1 MLEFLNNFLATRQ
14 FIPHGHCYL
23 WKPGLVGL
31 HVVSDLL
38 IALAYYSIPVMLV
51 YLVHKRRDVPFHW
64 IFLMFGAFIIACG
77 TSHVMEVWTLWYP
90 TYWLSGSIKVITAI
104 ISLYT
109 AMELVP
115 LLPKVLALPSPAQLK
130 AANLALE
137 NEITSRKQVEL
148 ELQKEQE
155 FLKVLLDNLE
165 AGIVA
170 CDAQGVLTLFNQ
182 ATLKFHG
189 LPEQPLPADQWA
201 QHYNLYLPDGKTCM
215 KKEDVPLF
223 RALQGE
229 CVSNVEMM
237 IVPKHGTART
247 LLASGQALF
256 DAQGK
261 KLGAVAAIH
270 DITSRK
276 QAEEALRKSE
286 AKNRALLNAIPDL
299 ILCISKD
306 GTYLECKPPKAF
318 DMLVSGS
325 DLIGKTEYEVL
336 PPAVAQQRM
345 HYVEQALSTGEPQ
358 IFEYQLLLNGNICD
372 EEARIVASGD
382 SEALVIVRD
391 ITERK
396 RVEQHIRTLNAELEQ
411 RVSERTAAL
420 SRSLEELA
428 SEIAERKLAESALRV
443 SEAKFRRLVDSNIV
457 GVIIS
462 DFSGNIKE
470 ANNAF
475 LQMVGYTREELVSGK
490 IRWREITPDEYL
502 PKDERAIEQIN
513 CSGACAPFEKEY
525 IRKDGSRVPIL
536 LGCALLEGAQD
547 TAICFVLDLSERKQA
562 EDQLKASL
570 YEKEVLLKEIHHRV
584 KNNMQV
590 ICSLL
595 NLQSASISD
604 PKTLEL
610 LQEGQNRVASMAL
623 VHEQLYESEDLARID
638 FGDYI
643 QNLAANLLSSYDV
656 SSDAIALKINVDNVL
671 LGVDAAIP
679 CGLIINELVSNSL
692 KYAFPPSPQRGLRIS
707 PGNQGEIRIDFHAE
721 NDNHL
726 HLTVSDNGVG
736 FPQDLDFQNT
746 ETLGLQLVTA
756 LTGQLS
762 GTIKLERNM
771 GTKFKITFP
780 H

>member
-1 MLEFLNNFLATRQ
+1 
-14 FIPHGHCYL
+14 
-23 WKPGLVGL
+23 
-31 HVVSDLL
+31 
-38 IALAYYSIPVMLV
+38 
-51 YLVHKRRDVPFHW
+51 
-64 IFLMFGAFIIACG
+64 
-77 TSHVMEVWTLWYP
+77 
-90 TYWLSGSIKVITAI
+90 
-104 ISLYT
+104 
-109 AMELVP
+109 
-115 LLPKVLALPSPAQLK
+115 
-130 AANLALE
+130 
-137 NEITSRKQVEL
+137 
-148 ELQKEQE
+148 
-155 FLKVLLDNLE
+155 
-165 AGIVA
+165 
-170 CDAQGVLTLFNQ
+170 
-182 ATLKFHG
+182 

-247 LLASGQALF
+247 LLTSGQALF

-261 KLGAVAAIH
+261 KLGAVAVMH
-270 DITSRK
+270 DITLRK

-306 GTYLECKPPKAF
+306 GTYLDCKPPTAF
-318 DMLVSGS
+318 NMLMLGNN
-325 DLIGKTEYEVL
+325 LIGKSEYEVF

>member
-1 MLEFLNNFLATRQ
+1 MLEVLNNFLATRQ

-23 WKPGLVGL
+23 WKPGLVWL

-64 IFLMFGAFIIACG
+64 IFLLFGAFIFACG
-77 TSHVMEVWTLWYP
+77 TTHVMEIWTLWYP

-115 LLPKVLALPSPAQLK
+115 LLPKVM
-130 AANLALE
+130 
-137 NEITSRKQVEL
+137 
-148 ELQKEQE
+148 
-155 FLKVLLDNLE
+155 
-165 AGIVA
+165 
-170 CDAQGVLTLFNQ
+170 
-182 ATLKFHG
+182 
-189 LPEQPLPADQWA
+189 
-201 QHYNLYLPDGKTCM
+201 HY
-215 KKEDVPLF
+215 
-223 RALQGE
+223 
-229 CVSNVEMM
+229 
-237 IVPKHGTART
+237 
-247 LLASGQALF
+247 
-256 DAQGK
+256 
-261 KLGAVAAIH
+261 
-270 DITSRK
+270 ITSRK

-306 GTYLECKPPKAF
+306 GTYLDCKPPKAF

-325 DLIGKTEYEVL
+325 DLIGKNEYEVL

-358 IFEYQLLLNGNICD
+358 IFEYQLLLNGDIRD

-382 SEALVIVRD
+382 SSALVIVRD
-391 ITERK
+391 ITSRK
-396 RVEQHIRTLNAELEQ
+396 RVEEHIRTLNAELEQ
-411 RVSERTAAL
+411 RVSSRTAAL

-475 LQMVGYTREELVSGK
+475 LQMIGYTREELVSGK

-502 PKDERAIEQIN
+502 PKDQRAIEQIN

-525 IRKDGSRVPIL
+525 IRKDGSRIPIL

-547 TAICFVLDLSERKQA
+547 TAICFALDLSERKQA
-562 EDQLKASL
+562 ENQLKASL
-570 YEKEVLLKEIHHRV
+570 HEKEVLLKEIHHRV

-595 NLQSASISD
+595 NLQCASISD

-638 FGDYI
+638 FADYI

-671 LGVDAAIP
+671 LSVDAAIP
-679 CGLIINELVSNSL
+679 CGLMINELVSNSL
-692 KYAFPPSPQRGLRIS
+692 KYAFPLIPQGGLRVS

-726 HLTVSDNGVG
+726 HLTVSDNGIG
-736 FPQDLDFQNT
+736 FPQHLDFQNT

-756 LTGQLS
+756 LTSQLS

-780 H
+780 Q